1 MKVTIKGF
9 ISIDVQALERGHQR
23 FHFFET
29 DMTRHGFAT
38 VMPFEFEVDV
48 ADNLDVRAGLVANL
62 EREKNK
68 LHAEY
73 KANVNEIDGRIQSI
87 LATGTEVVS

>member
-1 MKVTIKGF
+1 MKVQIKGF
-9 ISIDVQALERGHQR
+9 ISIDVHALERGQQR

-38 VMPFEFEVDV
+38 VMPHEFEVDV
-48 ADNLDVRAGLVANL
+48 ADNFDMRTGLVANL

-68 LHAEY
+68 LLAEY
-73 KANVNEIDGRIQSI
+73 KSNVKEIDGRIQSI
-87 LATGTEVVS
+87 LTTGTEVVS